1 MAEFSNGGSAQPVGM
16 KINEEALAEMIGA
29 IRSRV
34 IFFMNKFRKQGFI
47 D

>member
-29 IRSRV
+29 IRSRL
-34 IFFMNKFRKQGFI
+34 IFFHDKFGKQGLI